1 MGNKRWTNHELN
13 VIKLNYG
20 KISLKEISKLIDRT
34 EDAIQNKGRQLGLKY
49 EDKYNYDIDY
59 FKHIDN
65 FDKAYWLGF
74 IYADGYVSYNEEKR
88 NYEFGIKLMK
98 SDFKHL
104 KKLNKC
110 LNGNIN
116 ISFHKRQTFLKYGI
130 NKYYEGC
137 AIRLYSKKFVENLI
151 DKGVI
156 PNKTLY
162 IKFPKLN
169 EDLTWCFIRGYMDGD
184 GHICIPKQNSKYG
197 YRIGFTCASESF
209 LIYLKNFLN
218 KYGIISHIN
227 IDKKNGHT
235 YKLEIREKQ
244 SIITYLENCYKND
257 TIYLDRKYE
266 KYKILY
272 KLLRQ

>member
-1 MGNKRWTNHELN
+1 M
-13 VIKLNYG
+13 
-20 KISLKEISKLIDRT
+20 
-34 EDAIQNKGRQLGLKY
+34 
-49 EDKYNYDIDY
+49 
-59 FKHIDN
+59 
-65 FDKAYWLGF
+65 
-74 IYADGYVSYNEEKR
+74 
-88 NYEFGIKLMK
+88 
-98 SDFKHL
+98 
-104 KKLNKC
+104 
-110 LNGNIN
+110 
-116 ISFHKRQTFLKYGI
+116 
-130 NKYYEGC
+130 
-137 AIRLYSKKFVENLI
+137 
-151 DKGVI
+151 
-156 PNKTLY
+156 
-162 IKFPKLN
+162 N

>member
-1 MGNKRWTNHELN
+1 MGNKRWTNNELN

-20 KISLKEISKLIDRT
+20 KISIKEISKLIDRT

-59 FKHIDN
+59 FEHIDN

-110 LNGNIN
+110 LKGNMN

-130 NKYYEGC
+130 NKYYEDC
-137 AIRLYSKKFVENLI
+137 VIRLYSKKFVENLI

-227 IDKKNGHT
+227 IDKKNGHI

-244 SIITYLENCYKND
+244 SIIT
-257 TIYLDRKYE
+257 
-266 KYKILY
+266 
-272 KLLRQ
+272 